1 MPAALERSGLKY
13 NQRIANVGSRIFGV
27 SGEWRLPVFATGRL
41 GHRAL
46 SGDRPLSGVEIALT
60 AFRR

>member
-41 GHRAL
+41 GHTAAVAL
-46 SGDRPLSGVEIALT
+46 QSLSV
-60 AFRR
+60 R